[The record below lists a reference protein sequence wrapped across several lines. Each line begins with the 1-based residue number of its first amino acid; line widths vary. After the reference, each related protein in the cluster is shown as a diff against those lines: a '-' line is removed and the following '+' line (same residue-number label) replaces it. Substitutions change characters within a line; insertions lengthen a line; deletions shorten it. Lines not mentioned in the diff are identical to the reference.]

1 VADEHFRK
9 AYNSK
14 EFQSASLDDQLVIV
28 LKEMTFGPGI
38 AIYPHRYDAIRPVL
52 EREWGLDLPDF
63 AEELRE
69 FEAQMPELS
78 MFPTPA
84 HIQQELINQ
93 GYDLGPAG
101 ADGDIG
107 PKSRAAIKQFEIDN
121 ELPYPDGIPDAA
133 FMKKLAGNSVK
144 KEEPTKP
151 AEVEAPESD
160 DEPLETPED
169 RAPVEEPESPPKVVD
184 AVDSEAPDEEPGD
197 EGEGNTSRGV
207 AVVVVAVLAVIL
219 AIVGRAMGLY

>member
-1 VADEHFRK
+1 
-9 AYNSK
+9 
-14 EFQSASLDDQLVIV
+14 
-28 LKEMTFGPGI
+28 
-38 AIYPHRYDAIRPVL
+38 
-52 EREWGLDLPDF
+52 
-63 AEELRE
+63 
-69 FEAQMPELS
+69 MPELS